1 MATLILQAAGAFLGG
16 FLGTTG
22 AAVLGAAGSMA
33 GYLIDRA
40 LINSTLHRQGPRLE
54 AMRPFTGEEG
64 AAMARVWGAA
74 RVSGTLIWATRFEE
88 ASHTEREGFKGGAR
102 TTTYSY
108 FANAAFGLCEG
119 EIAGIR
125 RVWADGREVDLSEV
139 EIRIFRGSELQ
150 MPDTLIEAKQGEGKA
165 PAYRGTAYAVL
176 ERFPIGDYGNR
187 IPQLQFE
194 VLRPIG
200 GFGERLK
207 AVALI
212 PGATMY
218 GLATERVTRTIR
230 RGETETVNRHV
241 LFAETDLDASLDEL
255 AMLCPNLKH
264 VALVVAWFGDDLRAG
279 ECAIFPAVTAAETAS
294 AGPAWSVNGVT
305 AGAARIVSQHGG
317 GAAYGGTPSD
327 RSVLQAIAAIKAR
340 GWDVT
345 LYPFVM
351 MDVPADNG
359 LPDPHGG
366 AEQAAYPWRGRIS
379 CYPGPGQPG
388 SADVTAAARA
398 QVEAFCG
405 AAEAGDF
412 AAAADTVTFTG
423 DPDDWGYRRM
433 VLHYAHVAE
442 VAGGVDAFLIG
453 SELRGLTTL
462 RDGSNAFPF
471 VEQLVDLASEVR
483 SVLRPATKITYGA
496 DWSEYFGH
504 HPASGDVFFHLDP
517 LWASDDID
525 AVGIDN
531 YMPLSDWRDEDF
543 AGGNPDGF
551 ASPYDRE
558 GLRRGIDSGDGFD
571 WFYADAEARRSRTR
585 TPITDGLAGKHW
597 VFRYK
602 DLKAWWANAHFDR
615 VRGAE
620 SATPTAW
627 APQSKPI
634 WLTELGCAAV
644 DKGPNQ
650 PNVFPDPKSSEN
662 ALPHSSNHG
671 RSDLAQRRFLEAH
684 LTHWTPGGEEFVDT
698 DNPLSGLYGGRM
710 LDPERIYAWA
720 WDARPFPAFPLEREV
735 WRDGQNWLAGHWLN
749 GRLGAVEISDLIEGV
764 CAGCGL
770 EADARAADGMV
781 AGYVL
786 PQPGSGRDALSP
798 LVELFDLAFDAS
810 GDAPRF
816 ATIGA
821 SAEAAFAVDDPVSAG
836 EGRPAIELAR
846 PPDLDLPTEALLGFG
861 DPMDDYQSGSG
872 RAVRAAGGASGQ
884 NVASLDLPGAME
896 AGQAEALAADW
907 LRRAWTGRET
917 ARFAVQARQRGP
929 VPGSL
934 VSLPGRT
941 EGEFVVS
948 AIEEGLM
955 RQIEARRIMRLPPTP
970 DRARLPAKR
979 ARSAVQPGAPLA
991 LFLDLP
997 MAGGEAVHQRFKIAA
1012 YAKPWVSQQV
1022 YCSPAETGFE
1032 LRTTLT
1038 RRATVGELAEAL
1050 PPGAEGRLDEFGAL
1064 VVGLYAGALSS
1075 VPLAQMLNGANV
1087 LAVRS
1092 SAGSWE
1098 IVQFAEADEIEPGV
1112 WRLTRLLRGQLGT
1125 SDAAAA
1131 GAAAGADVV
1140 LLDNAVVSAGLR
1152 EGEAGLELMWRVAPA
1167 GRDFGEDHTVTET
1180 HAGGVRAGLPLSP
1193 VHLSATRQA
1202 DGAFA
1207 FAWIRRGRIEADSWQ
1222 AVEIPEDEPFESYVL
1237 RIGAPGGAMVRQ
1249 VTVAEPSWT
1258 YPAASLAADFP
1269 VLPDDLELE
1278 VRQVGRAGE
1287 GIAARLVFAT
1297 AG

>member
-40 LINSTLHRQGPRLE
+40 LINSTLHRQGPRLD

-125 RVWADGREVDLSEV
+125 RIWADGREVDLSEV
-139 EIRIFRGSELQ
+139 EIRIFRGGELQ
-150 MPDTLIEAKQGEGKA
+150 MPDTLIEAKQGEGNS

-200 GFGERLK
+200 GFGDRLK

-212 PGATMY
+212 PGATMH
-218 GLATERVTRTIR
+218 GLATDRVTRTIR
-230 RGETETVNRHV
+230 RGETETLNRHV
-241 LFAETDLDASLDEL
+241 LFGETDLDASLDEL
-255 AMLCPNLKH
+255 AMLAPNLKR
-264 VALVVAWFGDDLRAG
+264 VALVVTWFGDDLRAG
-279 ECAIFPAVTAAETAS
+279 ECAIYPAVTATETALV
-294 AGPAWSVNGVT
+294 GTGWSVNGVT
-305 AGAARIVSQHGG
+305 AGAARTVSQHGG

-327 RSVLQAIAAIKAR
+327 RSVVQAIAAIKAR
-340 GWDVT
+340 GWEVT

-351 MDVPADNG
+351 MDVPAGNG

-366 AEQAAYPWRGRIS
+366 EEQAAYPWRGRIS
-379 CYPGPGQPG
+379 CFPGPGQPG

-405 AAEAGDF
+405 DAEAGDF
-412 AAAADTVTFTG
+412 AAAADTVSFTG
-423 DPDDWGYRRM
+423 DPEDWGYRRM
-433 VLHYAHVAE
+433 VLHYAHLAE
-442 VAGGVDAFLIG
+442 LAGGVDAFLIG
-453 SELRGLTTL
+453 SELRGMTTL

-483 SVLRPATKITYGA
+483 AVLLPATKITYGA

-504 HPASGDVFFHLDP
+504 HPTGGEVFFHLDP

-543 AGGNPDGF
+543 SGGSPDGF
-551 ASPYDRE
+551 ASPYDRD
-558 GLRRGIDSGDGFD
+558 GLRRGIASGEGFD
-571 WFYADAEARRSRTR
+571 WFYADAEARRARMR
-585 TPITDGLAGKHW
+585 TPITDGLAGKDW
-597 VFRYK
+597 IFRYK
-602 DLKAWWANAHFDR
+602 DLKAWWANEHFDR
-615 VRGAE
+615 LSGAE

-627 APQSKPI
+627 VPQSKPL

-650 PNVFPDPKSSEN
+650 PNAFPDPKSSEN
-662 ALPHSSNHG
+662 ALPWFSNGG

-684 LTHWTPGGEEFVDT
+684 LAHWTPGGEEFEDA
-698 DNPLSGLYGGRM
+698 DNPFSEIYGGRM
-710 LDPERIYAWA
+710 VDPGRIYAWA
-720 WDARPFPAFPLEREV
+720 WDARPFPAFPLERDE
-735 WRDGQNWLAGHWLN
+735 WRDGGNWLFGHWLN
-749 GRLGAVEISDLIEGV
+749 GRLGSVEISDLIE
-764 CAGCGL
+764 AISLACGL
-770 EADARAADGMV
+770 EADAQDADGMV

-786 PQPGSGRDALSP
+786 AQPGTGREALSP
-798 LVELFDLAFDAS
+798 LAELFDLAFDAS
-810 GDAPRF
+810 GETPRF
-816 ATIGA
+816 STIGA
-821 SAEAAFAVDDPVSAG
+821 SAGAALAIGDPVSAG
-836 EGRPAIELAR
+836 EGRPAIELVR
-846 PPDLDLPTEALLGFG
+846 PPDLELPTEALLGFG
-861 DPMDDYQSGSG
+861 DPLDDYQSGAA
-872 RAVRAAGGASGQ
+872 RAVRDGGQ

-917 ARFAVQARQRGP
+917 ARFAVPARQRAP
-929 VPGSL
+929 RPGSL
-934 VSLPGRT
+934 VSLPGRAD
-941 EGEFVVS
+941 GEFVVS

-955 RQIEARRIMRLPPTP
+955 RRIEARRILRLPPTP

-979 ARSAVQPGAPLA
+979 ARGAAQPGAPLA

-997 MAGGEAVHQRFKIAA
+997 LAGGEAVHQRFKIAA
-1012 YAKPWVSQQV
+1012 YARPWVSQQV
-1022 YCSPAETGFE
+1022 YCSPAGTGFE

-1038 RRATVGELAEAL
+1038 RRASVGELAQAL
-1050 PPGAEGRLDEFGAL
+1050 PPGVEGRLDEFGAL

-1092 SAGSWE
+1092 NAGSWE

-1125 SDAAAA
+1125 NDAAAA

-1140 LLDNAVVSAGLR
+1140 LLDAAAQATGLR

-1167 GRDFGEDHTVTET
+1167 GRDFGEDHTVTEA
-1180 HAGGVRAGLPLSP
+1180 HAGGVRASLPLSP

-1207 FAWIRRGRIEADSWQ
+1207 FDWIRRGRIDADSWQ
-1222 AVEIPEDEPFESYVL
+1222 GVEIPQDELVESYVL
-1237 RIGAPGGAMVRQ
+1237 RIGAPGGATVRQ
-1249 VTVAEPSWT
+1249 VTVGTASWT
-1258 YPAASLAADFP
+1258 YVAASLAADFP
-1269 VLPDDLELE
+1269 VLPPELELDL
-1278 VRQVGRAGE
+1278 RQIGRAGE
-1287 GIAARLVFAT
+1287 GIAGRLVFAT
-1297 AG
+1297 GG